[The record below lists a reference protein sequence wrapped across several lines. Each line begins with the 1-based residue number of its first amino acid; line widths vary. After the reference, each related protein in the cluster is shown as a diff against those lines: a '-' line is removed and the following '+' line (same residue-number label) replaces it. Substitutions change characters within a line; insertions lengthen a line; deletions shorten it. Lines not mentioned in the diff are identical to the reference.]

1 LVINTL
7 NEFIAVVIIVMSFI
21 PDISMIKKIRKK
33 AGLSQSELA
42 QMVHVSQSH
51 LAKIE
56 TDKVDPSYSLV
67 SRIFDA
73 LDSKRKDE
81 CWLYMTKGLMR
92 TLKGEKVE
100 DVYNQMKLKGFS
112 QMPVY
117 DSERYIGLMT
127 ERRILQLRK
136 AYQSLLVEDAIE
148 DVPLVPKT
156 TSYDSVVML
165 IQQFP
170 AVLVEDGAG
179 KIIGIITGADLVGH
193 ERKPQ
198 KA

>member
-1 LVINTL
+1 M
-7 NEFIAVVIIVMSFI
+7 VIIVMSLI
-21 PDISMIKKIRKK
+21 PDISTIKKMRKN

-56 TDKVDPSYSLV
+56 TSKVDPSFGLV

-73 LDSKRKDE
+73 LESNQKDE
-81 CWLYMTKGLMR
+81 CWLYMTKGPMR
-92 TLKGEKVE
+92 AQKGERVE
-100 DVYNQMKLKGFS
+100 DVYDKMKLKGFS

-117 DSERYIGLMT
+117 DGERYIGLIT
-127 ERRILQLRK
+127 ERRLLQLK
-136 AYQSLLVEDAIE
+136 KPYQTLLVEEAME
-148 DVPLVPKT
+148 DVPLVPIT
-156 TSYDSVVML
+156 TSYDAVVLL

-170 AVLVEDGAG
+170 SVLVEDGPG
-179 KIIGIITGADLVGH
+179 KIIGIITNTDLVGH
-193 ERKPQ
+193 VRKPQ

>member
-1 LVINTL
+1 M
-7 NEFIAVVIIVMSFI
+7 VIIVMSFI
-21 PDISMIKKIRKK
+21 PDIGTIRKMRKK

-42 QMVHVSQSH
+42 KMVQVTQSH

-56 TDKVDPSYSLV
+56 TGKVDPSYRLV
-67 SRIFDA
+67 SRMFDA
-73 LDSKRKDE
+73 LDSKQKDE

-92 TLKGEKVE
+92 TRKGDKVE
-100 DVYNQMKLKGFS
+100 DVYESMKLKGFS

-136 AYQSLLVEDAIE
+136 PYETLLVEDAME
-148 DVPLVPKT
+148 EFPHVPKT

-165 IQQFP
+165 IEQFP
-170 AVLVEDGAG
+170 AVLVEDGPG
-179 KIIGIITGADLVGH
+179 KIVGIITSTDLVGH
-193 ERKPQ
+193 ERKTQ
-198 KA
+198 KPNQGCLKL

>member
-1 LVINTL
+1 L
-7 NEFIAVVIIVMSFI
+7 VIIVMSFI
-21 PDISMIKKIRKK
+21 PDISTIKKMRKK

-42 QMVHVSQSH
+42 KMVHVSQSH

-56 TDKVDPSYSLV
+56 TGKVDPSYSLV

-73 LDSKRKDE
+73 LDSKQKDE
-81 CWLYMTKGLMR
+81 CWFYMTKGPMR
-92 TLKGEKVE
+92 TRKGEKVE
-100 DVYNQMKLKGFS
+100 DVYDPMKLKGFS

-117 DSERYIGLMT
+117 DGESYIGLLT
-127 ERRILQLRK
+127 ERRLLKMKK
-136 AYQSLLVEDAIE
+136 AYQTLLVEDAME
-148 DVPLVPKT
+148 DVPLVPKM
-156 TSYDSVVML
+156 TSYDSVVLL

-170 AVLVEDGAG
+170 AVLVEDGPG
-179 KIIGIITGADLVGH
+179 KIVGIITSTDLVGH

>member
-1 LVINTL
+1 
-7 NEFIAVVIIVMSFI
+7 MSFI

>member
-1 LVINTL
+1 
-7 NEFIAVVIIVMSFI
+7 MSII
-21 PDISMIKKIRKK
+21 PDISMMKKMRKK

-42 QMVHVSQSH
+42 HMVHASQSH
-51 LAKIE
+51 MAKIE
-56 TDKVDPSYSLV
+56 TGKVDPSYGLV
-67 SRIFDA
+67 SRIFEA

-81 CWLYMTKGLMR
+81 CWLYMTKHMMR
-92 TLKGEKVE
+92 ARNGDRVE
-100 DVYNQMKLKGFS
+100 DVYDQMKLKGFS

-117 DSERYIGLMT
+117 NGERYIGLMT
-127 ERRILQLRK
+127 ERRLLQLRK
-136 AYQSLLVEDAIE
+136 AYQTLLVEDAME

-179 KIIGIITGADLVGH
+179 KIIGIITSTDLIGH